1 MRTDP
6 ATLEILRS
14 HFNAIAVGM
23 GHVVE
28 RTSFTTFV
36 KESADFATALATPS
50 GEFYVYPK
58 TVGVTIFLGLSLQ
71 RAVEEA
77 GGLEPGDIVITN
89 DPYTTD
95 GLATHLPDVHVF
107 KPIFADGELISY
119 AWAFAHISDVGGLVP
134 SSISPQATD
143 IHQEGLRIPPVKLY
157 RAGRP
162 NPDVHR
168 LLAANSR
175 VPHLNLGD
183 INALVAAVNTGEA
196 RLGAMVRKFGAAAV
210 KDGMADLMEQAEA
223 RARRI
228 IERIPDGVYS
238 FADYLDDD
246 MSGDTPIRLAVDV
259 TVSGGEITI
268 DFSRC
273 DPQARTAFNLVTGG
287 KPHSFLLQGL
297 INYLISSDPHMP
309 VNGGIVHPIKVVAPK
324 GTLVNPEYPAAVG
337 IRHTIT
343 MRLYNAVLGA
353 LAKALPE
360 EIPAAGAGQ
369 AAIVVLS
376 TPNEEAGAGARRM
389 AVVEPMG
396 GGGGGQADMDG
407 VDGIDHASGFLKNTP
422 IESLEQHIDILV
434 HRYELMPDTA
444 GAGLRRGGHA
454 VRLDFEIVRPD
465 SIVTAR
471 GMERMRFQPWGLAG
485 GRAGVSG
492 SVVLNPGRPDERP
505 LPKISVL
512 RPEVGDVVSIRS
524 PSGGGWGNPL
534 ERPPELVLAEVESG
548 LLSRRAAEELYGVVL
563 VPGPDGRSLRVDE
576 ARTKALRETLAAN
589 GRPFIDFGPA
599 REAYEAKWTPEASDE
614 LARLAHT
621 LPAVHR
627 WMYKQLVHDRLR
639 DAEGPLGPEDIKR
652 VWDALMHRSTKTT
665 TGDVQQP

>member
-14 HFNAIAVGM
+14 HFNAIAGGM
-23 GHVVE
+23 GHVIE

-36 KESADFATALATPS
+36 KESADFATALAAPS

-58 TVGVTIFLGLSLQ
+58 TVGVTIFLGLSLK
-71 RAVEEA
+71 RAIEEV
-77 GGLEPGDIVITN
+77 GELEPGDIVITN

-107 KPIFADGELISY
+107 KPIFVDGELISY
-119 AWAFAHISDVGGLVP
+119 AWAFVHISDVGGLVP
-134 SSISPQATD
+134 ASISPKATD
-143 IHQEGLRIPPVKLY
+143 IHQEGLRVPPVKLY
-157 RAGRP
+157 RKGKP
-162 NPDVHR
+162 NPDVH
-168 LLAANSR
+168 LLLGANSR

-183 INALVAAVNTGEA
+183 INAMVAAVNTAET
-196 RLGAMVRKFGAAAV
+196 RLAAMVRKFGADTV
-210 KDGMADLMEQAEA
+210 KNGMQDLLEQAEA
-223 RARRI
+223 RARKV
-228 IERIPDGVYS
+228 IEKIPDGTYT

-246 MSGDTPIRLAVDV
+246 MVSDTPIRLAVNV
-259 TVSGGEITI
+259 TVDGGDITI
-268 DFSRC
+268 DFSDC
-273 DPQARTAFNLVTGG
+273 DPQVHTAFNLVTNGSR
-287 KPHSFLLQGL
+287 HSFMLQGL
-297 INYLISSDPHMP
+297 INYIISSDPFIP
-309 VNGGIVHPIKVVAPK
+309 VNGGIIHPIKVVAPK

-376 TPNEEAGAGARRM
+376 TPDDVSGIGARKVT
-389 AVVEPMG
+389 VVEPMG
-396 GGGGGQADMDG
+396 GGGGGQSDMDG

-454 VRLDFEIVRPD
+454 VRLDFEIVKPD

-471 GMERMRFQPWGLAG
+471 GMERLRFQPWGLAG
-485 GRAGVSG
+485 GYAGALG
-492 SVVLNPGRPDERP
+492 SVVLNPGRPNEQA

-512 RPEVGDVVSIRS
+512 TPQVGDVVSIRS
-524 PSGGGWGNPL
+524 PGGGGWGDPL
-534 ERPPELVLAEVESG
+534 QRPPELVLEEVESG
-548 LLSRRAAEELYGVVL
+548 LLSRENAEAYYGVVL
-563 VPGPDGRSLRVDE
+563 KTDGDGRGLQVDE
-576 ARTKALRETLAAN
+576 RLTAERRRTLA
-589 GRPFIDFGPA
+589 GKERPFLDFGAA
-599 REAYEAKWTPEASDE
+599 REAYEARWTPEASNT
-614 LARLAHT
+614 LARLLHT
-621 LPAVHR
+621 LPAAQR
-627 WMYKQLVHDRLR
+627 WMRKQQVHDLLR
-639 DAEGPLGPEDIKR
+639 EERRPLGREDILR
-652 VWDALMHRSTKTT
+652 VWNALEN
-665 TGDVQQP
+665 Q